1 MAKERPN
8 AATKSRSA
16 RFSRVLWGRL
26 HVQIEMWDIDRIREY
41 QGNPRLNDDAV
52 DRVAESIRQ
61 FGFKVPVLVDQDGVL
76 IAGHTR
82 IRAARRLGMKQV
94 PVIRADD
101 LTPEQVRALRI
112 ADNKLHELSTW
123 DMQLLP
129 IELEA
134 LQAMNFDLDI
144 LGFSK
149 TSWLRFSILVS
160 KRG

>member
-1 MAKERPN
+1 M
-8 AATKSRSA
+8 
-16 RFSRVLWGRL
+16 
-26 HVQIEMWDIDRIREY
+26 QIEMWDIDRIREY

-112 ADNKLHELSTW
+112 ADNKLHELSSW

-144 LGFSK
+144 LGFSGRR
-149 TSWLRFSILVS
+149 TGRDSRSRRSRRADRSGRSPRAARRTGDQTRRSVDS
-160 KRG
+160 R